1 MTSLFIVTMFLQMK
15 KVSNNPMSGPQS
27 SILRKAYVDDVVCI
41 LPFTYRSFFFF
52 FKSYSKRRKMVHT
65 LQKKGIKATKKNRG
79 LLGQ

>member
-41 LPFTYRSFFFF
+41 LPFTHKSFFF
-52 FKSYSKRRKMVHT
+52 
-65 LQKKGIKATKKNRG
+65 KKNLILRG
-79 LLGQ
+79 GRWYIYTK